1 MSALVYLVRIQLKN
15 MVLNVFRHP
24 AKLIAY
30 IFLIAF
36 IGYTVFSGGSR
47 EPDSF
52 HVDLRL
58 LHGIYLA
65 ILLVLSVFTLQSGLK
80 SGSTFFGMPDVNL
93 LFVSPIHPKTI
104 LQYGLIKQ
112 MSSMLLMVLFLLFY
126 SPMLAN
132 TFGLQVTDTLLLA
145 VGLGVI
151 LLLTQFISMLIYNV
165 CNGSSSRR
173 SVAKMLI
180 YIFAAAPVLAV
191 AAMSLQNERSFEG
204 LLLAVSNP
212 VLEWLPV
219 VGWLKGM
226 VFAMIEGNA
235 PDVLLFGALTAG
247 SLVLSIWLLIR
258 SNADY
263 YEDVLQS
270 TELTFQ
276 AKQVLQEKQDP
287 MGVPGLIRNIK
298 VKREGIGRG
307 FGASTF
313 FYKHMC
319 EIRRKNRFG
328 LLTTSTLLIALLSLA
343 VAMFIQTM
351 SVREGDP
358 VTGESLIGII
368 LGIQLYL
375 LFLFKVSGDDWLNEM
390 KKPYIFLVPAP
401 AFSKLLWACMTSIL
415 KPVLDSVLTFLLLWL
430 YLRINIMYPVVA
442 MLVYASYGI
451 LFTAVSV
458 LFVRVFGQPAQKG
471 LLTLLLYL
479 VLLLLMAPG
488 AAVAVVCWIFL
499 ELPLLAAGLVLVVAN
514 TLVFVGIIAAC
525 RNVLE
530 TAELR

>member
-1 MSALVYLVRIQLKN
+1 MSALIYLIRIQLKN
-15 MVLNVFRHP
+15 MVLHLFRHP

-30 IFLIAF
+30 VALLAF
-36 IGYTVFSGGSR
+36 IVFSVLTGSSNT
-47 EPDSF
+47 EVF
-52 HVDLRL
+52 EADLRL

-65 ILLVLSVFTLQSGLK
+65 ILLALSVLTLQSGVK

-104 LQYGLIKQ
+104 LQYGLVKQ
-112 MSSMLLMVLFLLFY
+112 MSSLLLMVMFLLFY

-145 VGLGVI
+145 AGLAVV
-151 LLLTQFISMLIYNV
+151 LLLAQFISMLIYNF
-165 CNGSSSRR
+165 CNGMSSRR
-173 SVAKMLI
+173 TAAKILI
-180 YIFAAAPVLAV
+180 YVFAAIPVLAV
-191 AAMSLQNERSFEG
+191 AASSLQNGRSFEG
-204 LLLAVSNP
+204 LLLTVSNP
-212 VLEWLPV
+212 ALEWLPV
-219 VGWLKGM
+219 VGWMKGM
-226 VFAMIEGNA
+226 VFAIIEGNA
-235 PDVLLFGALTAG
+235 TGVLLFGALTAG
-247 SLVLSIWLLIR
+247 SLALSIWLLIR
-258 SNADY
+258 SDSDY

-270 TELTFQ
+270 TEMTFQ
-276 AKQVLQEKQDP
+276 AKQVVEEKQDP
-287 MGVPGLIRNIK
+287 MGVPSLVRKIK
-298 VKREGIGRG
+298 VKREGIGGG

-328 LLTTSTLLIALLSLA
+328 LLTTSTLLIAILSLA
-343 VAMFIQTM
+343 VAIFIQIM

-358 VTGESLIGII
+358 VAGETLIGII

-375 LFLFKVSGDDWLNEM
+375 LFLFKVSGDDWLNEL

-415 KPVLDSVLTFLLLWL
+415 KPVLDGVLAFLLLWL
-430 YLRINIMYPVVA
+430 YLRINIMYPLVA

-471 LLTLLLYL
+471 LLTLLFYFA
-479 VLLLLMAPG
+479 LLLLMLPG
-488 AAVAVVCWIFL
+488 VAVAGVCLIFL
-499 ELPLLAAGLVLVVAN
+499 ELPVLAAGLILVAGNV
-514 TLVFVGIIAAC
+514 LVFVGIIAAC